1 VSGKVIGQEYGVAKN
16 ANIQAVKILN
26 KRGEGS
32 TALLLKGKYINF
44 SFHSIFLFLQ
54 EKKKKKNRNLKS
66 YLFS

>member
-44 SFHSIFLFLQ
+44 PFLFFCSY
-54 EKKKKKNRNLKS
+54 KKKRHTNLKP